1 MFRQMPFI
9 MIFII
14 IACVVIDFF
23 APLIIKQFLYSI
35 SMTIKG
41 IIVMLLPVIIALL
54 LFKTM
59 VSLASK
65 ATKMVAILLVV
76 VCSSSLTATLLSR
89 FLGEAIYGLSFSML
103 KPSETEGLTSLWS
116 INFPSLISNDQ
127 AILCG
132 ILFGVI
138 LAKLKPHFA
147 LKAAAISDKLVNV
160 ILGNFIYII
169 PFFISGFIIKMQYE
183 GVIASIIGHYFSV
196 FLVVICGQYLY
207 ITLIYWL
214 LSGFSK
220 NRLLAD
226 LKNMIPAVISG
237 FSTMSSAASMPL
249 TIKAAENI
257 SKNKSLAKA
266 IVPVT
271 ANIHLIGDCFAIPIF
286 AYAVIKSFGIEEP
299 SISNY
304 LIFSIYFVLAK
315 FSVAAVPGGGILVMI
330 PILEKYLGFNSD
342 MISMIT
348 ALYILFDPVITA
360 ANVLGNG
367 ALVKFIDKVTSFGN
381 VSDDGMQ
388 PERTLT

>member
-9 MIFII
+9 MIIII
-14 IACVVIDFF
+14 IACIIIDFF

-41 IIVMLLPVIIALL
+41 IIVMLLPIIISLL

-59 VSLASK
+59 VGLARK
-65 ATKMVAILLVV
+65 ATKMVVLLLVV
-76 VCSSSLTATLLSR
+76 VCSSSLTATFLSR
-89 FLGEAIYGLSFSML
+89 FLGEAIYGFSFSML
-103 KPSETEGLTSLWS
+103 KPSETEGLTSLWK

-132 ILFGVI
+132 ILFGLI
-138 LAKLKPHFA
+138 LAKFKPHFA
-147 LKAAAISDKLVNV
+147 HKAAAISDKLVNAV
-160 ILGNFIYII
+160 LGNFIYII

-220 NRLLAD
+220 NKLLAD

-249 TIKAAENI
+249 TIKAAESI

-271 ANIHLIGDCFAIPIF
+271 SNIHLIGDCFAIPIF

-299 SISNY
+299 NISNY

-348 ALYILFDPVITA
+348 ALYILFDPIITA

-381 VSDDGMQ
+381 MSDDGMQ